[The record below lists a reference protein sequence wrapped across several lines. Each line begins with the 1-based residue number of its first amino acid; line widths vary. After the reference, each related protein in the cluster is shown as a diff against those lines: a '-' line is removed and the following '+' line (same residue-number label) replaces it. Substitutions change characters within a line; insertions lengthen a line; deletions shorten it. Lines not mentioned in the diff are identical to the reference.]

1 MKRPLRILWNTWVN
15 ARDFNAQSLTAR
27 ELALRLPAER
37 FHSLFFHSHGAAVD
51 PRLLAAR
58 ENDDVCIDWLTLP
71 RRLSSLRLAWQ
82 LLRGSHDILFYPAL
96 NTRASRLYRHL
107 LPFGRAVKRVQSI
120 ECSWP
125 QLAAQSPKA
134 LQHDLFWARRADFC
148 AAITPAIARDL
159 ETQGIETE
167 IIPLGV
173 DLERFKPSARPRKD
187 PRALLR
193 VIFVASMQ
201 RRKQPHLI
209 LDMAH
214 RLRDE
219 PVEFH
224 LIGPVLGDVSYHQGL
239 LADKEARGLGR
250 VHFHDAMPQDD
261 IRRWLE
267 RSDVYVL
274 PSRLEG
280 FGKTTIEAAA
290 CGLPAVI
297 FKDYESTAVI
307 DGRTGFQVET
317 FDDMVS
323 KVRLLLNEPSLRRRF
338 GEAALI
344 HVRQFD
350 WDVIARRWQLRF
362 ERLCSDHA

>member
-1 MKRPLRILWNTWVN
+1 MKRPWRILWNTWVN

-37 FHSLFFHSHGAAVD
+37 FHSLFFHSHGTAVD
-51 PRLLAAR
+51 PRLLAAKA
-58 ENDDVCIDWLTLP
+58 NGTANIDWLTLP
-71 RRLSSLRLAWQ
+71 PRLASPRLAWQ
-82 LLRGSHDILFYPAL
+82 LLRGRHDILFYPAL
-96 NTRASRLYRHL
+96 NPRASHLYRRL
-107 LPFGRAVKRVQSI
+107 LPLGRAVKWVQSI

-125 QLAAQSPKA
+125 QLAAQSPAA
-134 LQHDLFWARRADFC
+134 LEHDLFWARRADLC
-148 AAITPAIARDL
+148 TAITPAIARDL
-159 ETQGIETE
+159 QAQGIETE

-173 DLERFKPSARPRKD
+173 DVERFRPSARPRED

-214 RLRDE
+214 RLRDQ

-224 LIGPVLGDVSYHQGL
+224 LIGPVLGDSSYHRGL
-239 LADKEARGLGR
+239 LEDKESRDLGR
-250 VHFHDAMPQDD
+250 VYFHDAMPQED

-267 RSDVYVL
+267 RSDIYVL

-323 KVRLLLNEPSLRRRF
+323 KVRLLLNEPSLRQRL
-338 GEAALI
+338 GEAAVT

-350 WDVIARRWQLRF
+350 WNVIARRWQLRF
-362 ERLCSDHA
+362 ERLCSDHE